1 MKKISIVFMLTAV
14 LLMASSTTFAQ
25 KAVKGGTLI
34 WGRGGDSVTLDLA
47 QATDGE
53 SIKGGIQV
61 LENLVIFAKDSMN
74 VEPQLATSWEVSKD
88 GLVWTFKLRKGVK
101 FHDGT
106 PFNANAVKVSF
117 ERVIDKNH
125 PFYKY
130 GTWRYPALGL
140 GPVKEVK
147 VIDDYTVAL
156 RTEKPYAPL
165 VANLALWLCP
175 ILSPAAIEK
184 YKEDIGRNP
193 VGTGPYKFVKWVKD
207 DQILL
212 ERNDDYWGEKSHLD
226 RIILKSIPE
235 VSARF
240 MALQSGAIDIADDL
254 DPDSIE
260 MAKKNPNFAVIERP
274 SVNIGYLALNT
285 KRPIVNN
292 KLVRQAISHAIDKQ
306 TIIKTIFRGLA
317 IPATNPFPPSMW
329 GYNYKIKDYEYSVQK
344 AKDLLAKAG
353 YPNGFNIEL
362 WAMPVSRGYMP
373 EPVKTAE
380 LIQGYLA
387 AVGIN
392 AKIVRHEWG
401 VYLDKTAKGEHDLCM
416 LGWLGGN
423 ADPDNFLYGLL
434 SADVTKPPAANIAF
448 WENAEFTKLV
458 KDAQSMFDKAKRAS
472 NYLRAQEIFH
482 EEAPWVPLV
491 HSTIVRIYNK
501 KLHDVPLRPN
511 GLNSFQMV
519 WKEKDESLT
528 VCPCLP
534 AGRRCQLC
542 REYWM

>member
-1 MKKISIVFMLTAV
+1 MEIERREIMKRVYISFLLLAALFMMPSFIL
-14 LLMASSTTFAQ
+14 AQ
-25 KAVKGGTLI
+25 TPVKGGTLT

-53 SIKGGIQV
+53 SIKAGIQV
-61 LENLVIFAKDSMN
+61 LENLVMFKKDTMD

-193 VGTGPYKFVKWVKD
+193 VGTGPFKFVKWIKD
-207 DQILL
+207 DQIIL
-212 ERNDDYWGEKSHLD
+212 ERNDDYRGQKPHLD
-226 RIILKSIPE
+226 RIILKAIPE

-240 MALQSGAIDIADDL
+240 MALQSGAVDIADDL

-260 MAKKNPNFAVIERP
+260 MAKSNTNFKIIERP
-274 SVNIGYLALNT
+274 SVNVGYLAVNT
-285 KRPIVNN
+285 KKPILSN
-292 KLVRQAISHAIDKQ
+292 KLVRQAISHAVDKQ
-306 TIIKTIFRGLA
+306 TIVKTIFRGLA
-317 IPATNPFPPSMW
+317 IPAKNPYPPSIW
-329 GYNYKIKDYEYSVQK
+329 GYNNKIVDYDYSVQK

-353 YPNGFNIEL
+353 YPKGFDIEL
-362 WAMPVSRGYMP
+362 WAMPVSRAYMP

-392 AKIVRHEWG
+392 AKIVRYEWG
-401 VYLDKTAKGEHDLCM
+401 VYLDKTAKGEHDMCM
-416 LGWLGGN
+416 FGWLGGN

-434 SADVTKPPAANIAF
+434 HSDNAKPPAANAAF
-448 WENAEFTKLV
+448 WENAEFDKLV
-458 KDAQSMFDKAKRAS
+458 KDAQSVFEKAKRAS

-482 EEAPWVPLV
+482 EEAPWVPLA
-491 HSTIVRIYNK
+491 HSTIIRIYNK

-511 GLNSFQMV
+511 GLNSFQMI
-519 WKEKDESLT
+519 WKEK
-528 VCPCLP
+528 
-534 AGRRCQLC
+534 
-542 REYWM
+542 

>member
-1 MKKISIVFMLTAV
+1 MKRGR
-14 LLMASSTTFAQ
+14 LLFVIFVGLLVIPSLGLAQ
-25 KAVKGGTLI
+25 TPVKGGTLT

-61 LENLVIFAKDSMN
+61 LENLVIFRKDSMD

-88 GLVWTFKLRKGVK
+88 GLIWIFKLRKGVK

-117 ERVIDKNH
+117 DRVIDKNH

-130 GTWRYPALGL
+130 GTWRYPSLGL

-147 VIDDYTVAL
+147 VIDEYTVSL

-193 VGTGPYKFVKWVKD
+193 VGTGPFKFVKWIKD
-207 DQILL
+207 DQIIV
-212 ERNDDYWGEKSHLD
+212 ERNDNYWGQKAYLD

-240 MALQSGAIDIADDL
+240 MALQSGAVDIADDL

-260 MAKKNPNFAVIERP
+260 MAKRNPNFKMIERP
-274 SVNIGYLALNT
+274 SVNVGYLAFNT
-285 KRPIVNN
+285 KKPILGN

-317 IPATNPFPPSMW
+317 IPAKNPFAPSMW
-329 GYNYKIKDYEYSVQK
+329 GYNYKIADYDYSVQK

-353 YPNGFNIEL
+353 YPKGFDIEL
-362 WAMPVSRGYMP
+362 WAMPVSRAYMP

-392 AKIVRHEWG
+392 AKIVRYEWG

-416 LGWLGGN
+416 MGWLGGN

-434 SADVTKPPAANIAF
+434 SSDSAKPPAANIAF
-448 WENAEFTKLV
+448 WENPEFDKLV
-458 KDAQSMFDKAKRAS
+458 KDAQTVFGKEKRAPY
-472 NYLRAQEIFH
+472 YLKAQEIFH
-482 EEAPWVPLV
+482 EDAPWVPLA

-511 GLNSFQMV
+511 GLNSFQMI
-519 WKEKDESLT
+519 WKEK
-528 VCPCLP
+528 
-534 AGRRCQLC
+534 
-542 REYWM
+542 

>member
-1 MKKISIVFMLTAV
+1 MKRGKLLFVIFVG
-14 LLMASSTTFAQ
+14 LMAIPSFVFAQ
-25 KAVKGGTLI
+25 APVKGGTLT

-61 LENLVIFAKDSMN
+61 LENLVIFRKDSMD

-88 GLVWTFKLRKGVK
+88 GLIWTFKLRKGVK

-117 ERVIDKNH
+117 DRVIDKNH

-147 VIDDYTVAL
+147 VIDEYTVSL

-193 VGTGPYKFVKWVKD
+193 VGTGPFKFVKWIKD
-207 DQILL
+207 DQIIV
-212 ERNDDYWGEKSHLD
+212 ERNDDYWGQKSHLD

-240 MALQSGAIDIADDL
+240 MALQSGAVDIADDL

-260 MAKKNPNFAVIERP
+260 MAKRNPNFKLIDRP
-274 SVNIGYLALNT
+274 SVNVGYLAINT
-285 KRPIVNN
+285 KKPILSN

-306 TIIKTIFRGLA
+306 TIINTIFRGLA
-317 IPATNPFPPSMW
+317 IPAKSPFAPSMW
-329 GYNYKIKDYEYSVQK
+329 GYNYKIVDYDYSVQK
-344 AKDLLAKAG
+344 AKDFLAKAG
-353 YPNGFNIEL
+353 YPKGFDTEL
-362 WAMPVSRGYMP
+362 WAMPVSRAYMP

-392 AKIVRHEWG
+392 AKIVRYEWG

-434 SADVTKPPAANIAF
+434 HSDNAKPPAANIAF
-448 WENAEFTKLV
+448 WENAEFGKLV
-458 KDAQSMFDKAKRAS
+458 KEAQSIFGKEKRAPY
-472 NYLRAQEIFH
+472 YLKAQEIFH
-482 EEAPWVPLV
+482 EDAPWVPLA
-491 HSTIVRIYNK
+491 HTTIVRIYNN

-511 GLNSFQMV
+511 GLNSFQMI
-519 WKEKDESLT
+519 WKEK
-528 VCPCLP
+528 
-534 AGRRCQLC
+534 
-542 REYWM
+542 

>member
-1 MKKISIVFMLTAV
+1 MKKISFIFF
-14 LLMASSTTFAQ
+14 LLMAVSLLVYSTTFAQ
-25 KAVKGGTLI
+25 KAVKGGTLT

-53 SIKGGIQV
+53 SIKAGIQV
-61 LENLVIFAKDSMN
+61 LENLVIFGKDSMI

-212 ERNDDYWGEKSHLD
+212 ERNDDYWGQPSHLD
-226 RIILKSIPE
+226 KIILKSIPE

-260 MAKKNPNFAVIERP
+260 MAKKNPNFAAIERP

-285 KRPIVNN
+285 KRPILNN

-362 WAMPVSRGYMP
+362 WAMPVSRAYMP

-380 LIQGYLA
+380 LIQGYLS

-448 WENAEFTKLV
+448 WENAEFTKVV
-458 KDAQSMFDKAKRAS
+458 KDAQSVFDKAKRAS

-519 WKEKDESLT
+519 WKEK
-528 VCPCLP
+528 
-534 AGRRCQLC
+534 
-542 REYWM
+542 

>member
-1 MKKISIVFMLTAV
+1 MKRKHLFFWLWAA
-14 LLMASSTTFAQ
+14 LLILPSVSFA
-25 KAVKGGTLI
+25 AEVVKGGTLT

-53 SIKGGIQV
+53 SIKAGIQV
-61 LENLVIFAKDSMN
+61 LENLVMFKKDSMD
-74 VEPQLATSWEVSKD
+74 VEPQLAASWKVSPD
-88 GLVWTFKLRKGVK
+88 GLTWTFTLRKGIK

-106 PFNANAVKVSF
+106 PFNAQAVKVSF
-117 ERVIDKNH
+117 ERVIDKSH

-175 ILSPAAIEK
+175 ILSPTAIEK

-193 VGTGPYKFVKWVKD
+193 VGTGPFRFVRWIKD
-207 DQILL
+207 DQIILV
-212 ERNDDYWGEKSHLD
+212 RNNDYWGPKAHLD
-226 RIILKSIPE
+226 RIILKAIPE

-254 DPDSIE
+254 DPDSIQ
-260 MAKKNPNFAVIERP
+260 MAKGNPNFLILERP
-274 SVNIGYLALNT
+274 SVNIGYLAINT
-285 KRPIVNN
+285 KKPILSN

-306 TIIKTIFRGLA
+306 TIVKTIFRGLA
-317 IPATNPFPPSMW
+317 IPAKNPFPPSIW
-329 GYNYKIKDYEYSVQK
+329 GYNDKITDYDYNVQK
-344 AKDLLAKAG
+344 AKDLLAQSG
-353 YPNGFNIEL
+353 YPKGFDTEL

-380 LIQGYLA
+380 LIQAYLT

-434 SADVTKPPAANIAF
+434 SSDNAKPPAANIAF
-448 WENAEFTKLV
+448 WANAEFDKLV
-458 KDAQSMFDKAKRAS
+458 KEAQKTFDKKKRTQY
-472 NYLRAQEIFH
+472 YLRAQEIFH
-482 EEAPWVPLV
+482 EEEPWVPLA
-491 HSTIVRIYNK
+491 HSTTVRIYNK
-501 KLHDVPLRPN
+501 KLHEVPLRPN
-511 GLNSFQMV
+511 GLNSFQMI
-519 WKEKDESLT
+519 WKEK
-528 VCPCLP
+528 
-534 AGRRCQLC
+534 
-542 REYWM
+542 

>member
-1 MKKISIVFMLTAV
+1 MIPTIIY
-14 LLMASSTTFAQ
+14 AQ
-25 KAVKGGTLI
+25 TPVKGGTLT

-61 LENLVIFAKDSMN
+61 LENLVIFKRDSMD

-117 ERVIDKNH
+117 DRVIDKNH

-193 VGTGPYKFVKWVKD
+193 VGTGPFKFVRWIKD
-207 DQILL
+207 DQIIL
-212 ERNDDYWGEKSHLD
+212 ERNDQYWGQKPYVD

-240 MALQSGAIDIADDL
+240 MALQSGAVDLVDDL
-254 DPDSIE
+254 DPDSIQ
-260 MAKKNPNFAVIERP
+260 MAKANPNFKMIDRP
-274 SVNIGYLALNT
+274 SINVGYLAINT
-285 KRPIVNN
+285 KKPILSN

-317 IPATNPFPPSMW
+317 IPAKNPFPS
-329 GYNYKIKDYEYSVQK
+329 EH
-344 AKDLLAKAG
+344 
-353 YPNGFNIEL
+353 
-362 WAMPVSRGYMP
+362 
-373 EPVKTAE
+373 
-380 LIQGYLA
+380 
-387 AVGIN
+387 VG
-392 AKIVRHEWG
+392 
-401 VYLDKTAKGEHDLCM
+401 L
-416 LGWLGGN
+416 
-423 ADPDNFLYGLL
+423 
-434 SADVTKPPAANIAF
+434 
-448 WENAEFTKLV
+448 
-458 KDAQSMFDKAKRAS
+458 
-472 NYLRAQEIFH
+472 
-482 EEAPWVPLV
+482 
-491 HSTIVRIYNK
+491 
-501 KLHDVPLRPN
+501 
-511 GLNSFQMV
+511 
-519 WKEKDESLT
+519 
-528 VCPCLP
+528 
-534 AGRRCQLC
+534 
-542 REYWM
+542 

>member
-14 LLMASSTTFAQ
+14 FLMASSATFAQ
-25 KAVKGGTLI
+25 KAVKGGTLT

-184 YKEDIGRNP
+184 YKGDIGRNP
-193 VGTGPYKFVKWVKD
+193 VGTGPFKFVKWVKD

-212 ERNDDYWGEKSHLD
+212 ERNADYWGQQPYLD

-260 MAKKNPNFAVIERP
+260 MAKKNPNFAAIERP

-285 KRPIVNN
+285 KRPILNN

-317 IPATNPFPPSMW
+317 IPAVNPFPPSMW
-329 GYNYKIKDYEYSVQK
+329 GYNYKIKDYDYSVQK

-362 WAMPVSRGYMP
+362 WAMPVSRAYMP

-401 VYLDKTAKGEHDLCM
+401 VYIDKTGKGEHDIM
-416 LGWLGGN
+416 MFGWLGGN

-458 KDAQSMFDKAKRAS
+458 KDAQSVFDKAKRAG

-491 HSTIVRIYNK
+491 HSTIVRVYHK
-501 KLHDVPLRPN
+501 KLHEVPLRPN

-519 WKEKDESLT
+519 WKEK
-528 VCPCLP
+528 
-534 AGRRCQLC
+534 
-542 REYWM
+542 

>member
-1 MKKISIVFMLTAV
+1 MKRVQVFFLILAGF
-14 LLMASSTTFAQ
+14 LMIPSMIFAQ
-25 KAVKGGTLI
+25 APVKGGTLT

-61 LENLVIFAKDSMN
+61 LENLVMFKRDTMD

-88 GLVWTFKLRKGVK
+88 GLIWTFKLRKGVK

-147 VIDDYTVAL
+147 VIDDYTVSL
-156 RTEKPYAPL
+156 RTEKPYAQL

-193 VGTGPYKFVKWVKD
+193 VGTGPFKFVKWIKD
-207 DQILL
+207 DQIIL
-212 ERNDDYWGEKSHLD
+212 ERNDDYWGQKPHLD
-226 RIILKSIPE
+226 KIILKAIPE
-235 VSARF
+235 VAARF
-240 MALQSGAIDIADDL
+240 MALQSGAVDIVDDL
-254 DPDSIE
+254 DPDSNQ
-260 MAKKNPNFAVIERP
+260 MAKSNPNFKVIDRP
-274 SVNIGYLALNT
+274 SVNIGYLAINT
-285 KRPIVNN
+285 KKPIFSN

-306 TIIKTIFRGLA
+306 TIIKTIFRGQA
-317 IPATNPFPPSMW
+317 VPATNPFPPSMW
-329 GYNYKIKDYEYSVQK
+329 GYNYKIGDYDYSVQK

-353 YPNGFNIEL
+353 YPKGFDIEL
-362 WAMPVSRGYMP
+362 WAMPVSRAYMP

-401 VYLDKTAKGEHDLCM
+401 VYLDKTAKGEHDMCM

-434 SADVTKPPAANIAF
+434 SSENAKPPAANIAF
-448 WENAEFTKLV
+448 WENAEFDKLV
-458 KDAQSMFDKAKRAS
+458 KDAQSVFEKAKRAS

-482 EEAPWVPLV
+482 EEVPWVPLA
-491 HSTIVRIYNK
+491 HSTTIRVYNK

-511 GLNSFQMV
+511 GLNSFQMI
-519 WKEKDESLT
+519 WKEK
-528 VCPCLP
+528 
-534 AGRRCQLC
+534 
-542 REYWM
+542 

>member
-1 MKKISIVFMLTAV
+1 MKRIFWSILVAAAFLVAGP
-14 LLMASSTTFAQ
+14 LGAAEKPA
-25 KAVKGGTLI
+25 KARAEKPVKAATIKPVQGGTLT

-53 SIKGGIQV
+53 SIKAGIQV
-61 LENLVIFAKDSMN
+61 LENLVMFKKDSMD
-74 VEPQLATSWEVSKD
+74 VEPQLATSWTVSPD
-88 GLVWTFKLRKGVK
+88 GLVWTFKLRQGVK

-117 ERVIDKNH
+117 DRVIDKSH

-140 GPVKEVK
+140 GPVKEVT
-147 VIDDYTVAL
+147 VVDEYTVAL
-156 RTEKPYAPL
+156 RTDKPYAPL

-175 ILSPAAIEK
+175 ILSPAAIEAQ
-184 YKEDIGRNP
+184 KENIGRNP
-193 VGTGPYKFVKWVKD
+193 VGTGPYKFVKWIKD
-207 DQILL
+207 DQIIL
-212 ERNDDYWGEKSHLD
+212 ERNEGYWGKKALMD
-226 RIILKSIPE
+226 KIILKSIPE

-254 DPDSIE
+254 DPDSIQ
-260 MAKKNPNFAVIERP
+260 MAKANANFKISESP
-274 SVNIGYLALNT
+274 SVNVGYLAMNT
-285 KRPIVNN
+285 KKPLLSN
-292 KLVRQAISHAIDKQ
+292 KLVRQAINYAIDKQ

-317 IPATNPFPPSMW
+317 ISAKNPFPPSMW
-329 GYNYKIKDYEYSVQK
+329 GYNNKIVEYSYNPQK
-344 AKDLLAKAG
+344 AKELLAKAG
-353 YPNGFNIEL
+353 HPNGLDIEL
-362 WAMPVSRGYMP
+362 WAMPVSRAYMP

-401 VYLDKTAKGEHDLCM
+401 VYLDKTGKGEHDLCM

-434 SADVTKPPAANIAF
+434 SSDVIKPPSANVAF
-448 WENAEFTKLV
+448 WDNAEYTKMV
-458 KDAQSMFDKAKRAS
+458 KEAQTTFDKKKRTEI
-472 NYLRAQEIFH
+472 YLKAQEIFH
-482 EEAPWVPLV
+482 DDAPWAPLV
-491 HSTIVRIYNK
+491 HTTIVRVYNK

-519 WKEKDESLT
+519 WKEK
-528 VCPCLP
+528 
-534 AGRRCQLC
+534 
-542 REYWM
+542 